1 MKVRKSFTIDEKL
14 LRELSEFRWR
24 NRINSLSEALEQI
37 LRLGLNS
44 LKTVQEVGED
54 EEVLEQRR
62 INNETYVRI
71 ERELNQ
77 YRGKY
82 IIIALGKLIG
92 VADNFEEAVEILRRE
107 APEAKHAIIKKVGR
121 EEVIERE
128 WPGLLERLK

>member
-44 LKTVQEVGED
+44 LKTMQEVGED

-92 VADNFEEAVEILRRE
+92 VADNFEETVEILRRE

>member
-1 MKVRKSFTIDEKL
+1 MKVRKSFTINEKL

-24 NRINSLSEALEQI
+24 SRIDSLSEALERV

-44 LKTVQEVGED
+44 LKSMQEIEED

-62 INNETYVRI
+62 VNNEAYARI

-92 VADNFEEAVEILRRE
+92 AADSFGKAVEILRRE
-107 APEAKHAIIKKVGR
+107 APEAKHAIVKRVGR
-121 EEVIERE
+121 EEAVERE
-128 WPGLLERLK
+128 WLGVLERLK

>member
-1 MKVRKSFTIDEKL
+1 MKVRKSFTIDERL
-14 LRELSEFRWR
+14 LKELSEFRWR
-24 NRINSLSEALEQI
+24 NRINSLSEALEQV

-44 LKTVQEVGED
+44 LNTVQEVGED

-121 EEVIERE
+121 EKVIERE